1 MFEGV
6 ARLVSD
12 YYEET
17 FPFWWEN
24 HSLKFKGFF
33 FIEWVYIKDVN
44 YKHFDGLYNMDNEE
58 VVKSKDC
65 DYIDPETTHEMLE
78 IYQKRPV
85 KRWIFDDF

>member
-1 MFEGV
+1 MWQKHLNDQTEVYLFFSAVKSGMFEGV

-33 FIEWVYIKDVN
+33 FIEWIYIKDVN

-58 VVKSKDC
+58 LVKSKDC
-65 DYIDPETTHEMLE
+65 DYLDP
-78 IYQKRPV
+78 
-85 KRWIFDDF
+85 